1 MSLEKERADLLRR
14 DAEWNGLASQGGD
27 VDTIVSYWTEDAVVL
42 PSGQPKIVGREAL
55 RQYVAESMKIPGFR
69 ITWKSSDPVIAA
81 DGKTAYM
88 FAENTV
94 SMQGPDDSTLVI
106 PGRALTIWR
115 KEADG
120 QWRCAVDMW
129 NAPPG

>member
-1 MSLEKERADLLRR
+1 MNLEKEHSELLRR
-14 DAEWNGLASQGGD
+14 DEEWSLLASKGGD
-27 VDTIVSYWTEDAVVL
+27 VDGIVSYWTEDAVVM
-42 PSGQPKIVGREAL
+42 PPGQPKIVGREAL

-69 ITWKSSDPVIAA
+69 ITWKSSDPVLSP
-81 DGKTAYM
+81 DGRMAYM
-88 FAENTV
+88 LAENTV
-94 SMQGPDDSTLVI
+94 SMRGPDGTTMVI

-115 KEADG
+115 KDPDG